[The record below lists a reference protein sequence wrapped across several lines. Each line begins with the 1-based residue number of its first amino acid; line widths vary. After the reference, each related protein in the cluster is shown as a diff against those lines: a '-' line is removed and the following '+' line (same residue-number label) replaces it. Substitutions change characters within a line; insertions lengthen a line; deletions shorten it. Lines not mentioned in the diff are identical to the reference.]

1 VGVTAGGGR
10 ISRGDAVELTRALVR
25 VDSRNPSLVASAPG
39 ERAAAHLLA
48 GVLESWGFRV
58 ELQEAAPGRPN
69 VIGRIGASDGGRTL
83 MFNGHLDVVGV
94 DAMVHAPFDGSE
106 RGGRLFGRGAS
117 DMKAGVA
124 AMCAA
129 AARAAADGTL
139 GGEVVVAAVVDEE
152 FESLGSR
159 TLVARGVRADAAVV
173 TEPTRLAIMP
183 AHKGFVWLDVTVH
196 GRAAHGSR
204 WDIGVDAIRHAGLLL
219 AELDRLDAE
228 VLPARSHPLLGRPSV
243 HASVIEGGAGMSTYP
258 ERCLLRLERRT
269 IPGER
274 VADVV
279 AEIER
284 ACACVRARR
293 PIFAADVT
301 VGVTQEPSDVDSGA
315 PIVRALG
322 AALGACGEPARIEGM
337 SAWTDAA
344 ILNAAGIPAV
354 CFGPGDIAL
363 AHAAEE
369 YVIIE
374 EIERATA
381 VLTTLARAWCG
392 NTAHADVGGAWP
404 T

>member
-1 VGVTAGGGR
+1 M
-10 ISRGDAVELTRALVR
+10 TRALVR
-25 VDSRNPSLVASAPG
+25 VDSRNPTLVAGAPG
-39 ERAAAHLLA
+39 EATIAQLLA
-48 GVLESWGFRV
+48 GVLDAWGFRV

-69 VIGRIGASDGGRTL
+69 VVARIGAARGGRSL

-94 DAMVHAPFDGSE
+94 DGMVHAPFEADE

-129 AARAAADGTL
+129 AARAAAGGQL
-139 GGEVVVAAVVDEE
+139 GGEVIVTAVVDEE

-159 TLVARGVRADAAVV
+159 SLVARGVRADAAVV

-183 AHKGFVWLDVTVH
+183 AHKGFVWLDVALR

-219 AELDRLDAE
+219 AELDRIDSE

-243 HASVIEGGAGMSTYP
+243 HASLIEGGAGMSTYP

-279 AEIER
+279 AEVEAACER
-284 ACACVRARR
+284 VRARR
-293 PIFAADVT
+293 PTFAAELA
-301 VGVTQEPSDVDSGA
+301 VGVTQSPSDVETGA
-315 PIVRALG
+315 PIVRALD
-322 AALGACGEPARIEGM
+322 AALDAAGEAVRIEGM

-344 ILNAAGIPAV
+344 ILNDAGIPAI

-369 YVIIE
+369 YVIID

-381 VLTTLARAWCG
+381 VLTGLARQWCG
-392 NTAHADVGGAWP
+392 GTTNGDGGAAWHN
-404 T
+404 